1 MAILPAKNIFYATN
15 NSIISATSTKRY
27 ANGSSILSSLAKRCS
42 FGYNG
47 TAWKYRA
54 LGKDD
59 DMNKN
64 TVIVCITIQLIFNA
78 CFMWYLADIRETTS
92 TDTADMIV
100 KLISIEALVESLPT
114 APTSTCEPVPV
125 VSAPVV
131 VPPLASLNDD
141 WLKESQRKQQLD
153 RIEQEQQ
160 RVRQEEITKSL
171 RRNSASS
178 GFYD

>member
-1 MAILPAKNIFYATN
+1 
-15 NSIISATSTKRY
+15 
-27 ANGSSILSSLAKRCS
+27 
-42 FGYNG
+42 
-47 TAWKYRA
+47 
-54 LGKDD
+54 
-59 DMNKN
+59 MNKN
-64 TVIVCITIQLIFNA
+64 TVIVCITIQLLFNA
-78 CFMWYLADIRETTS
+78 CFLWYLADIRETTS
-92 TDTADMIV
+92 TDTADIIV

-114 APTSTCEPVPV
+114 TPTSTCEPAPV

-131 VPPLASLNDD
+131 VSPLASSNDD
-141 WLKESQRKQQLD
+141 WFEESQRKQQQQQQKQQLD